1 MCECCYCCFSPT
13 FCEQAAITCGLI
25 CGGVVV
31 YMIGSVIIIETCQ
44 FCCHP
49 YFHEECISTCDRCN
63 TSCPL
68 YYALCVETSYR
79 KCKQCCKICKRVV
92 RKKKNI
98 VITPVE
104 APSVHIMIR
113 NPDNTLHLG
122 TPQNY
127 IT

>member
-13 FCEQAAITCGLI
+13 FCEQAGITCGLI

-49 YFHEECISTCDRCN
+49 YFHEECISTCEHYNETCK
-63 TSCPL
+63 L
-68 YYALCVETSYR
+68 YYVACVQNYCQ
-79 KCKQCCKICKRVV
+79 KCCTLCKRVT
-92 RKKKNI
+92 RKKKNV
-98 VITPVE
+98 VIKPVE
-104 APSVHIMIR
+104 VPSIHIMVR
-113 NPDNTLHLG
+113 NPDTSFQLG
-122 TPQNY
+122 TPCDY